1 MHMFNKTDLCS
12 LIYLQSWVTGI
23 LAILLLSGAVKLN
36 YVVITQVQPCSCTP
50 STNQPQFCVLKSPLS
65 FCLFRF

>member
-1 MHMFNKTDLCS
+1 MHTFSKTDLCS
-12 LIYLQSWVTGI
+12 LICLQSWVTGI

-36 YVVITQVQPCSCTP
+36 YVVITQGQPFSCPP
-50 STNQPQFCVLKSPLS
+50 STNQPQFCVLKSLLS